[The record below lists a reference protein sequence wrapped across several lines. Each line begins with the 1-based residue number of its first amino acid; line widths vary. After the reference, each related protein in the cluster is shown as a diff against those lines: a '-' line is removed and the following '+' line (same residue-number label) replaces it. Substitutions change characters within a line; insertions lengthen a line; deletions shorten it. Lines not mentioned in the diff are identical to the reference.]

1 MHDVDVDQSGRT
13 DKLAMDTVL
22 AFSDRIQDTILISK
36 AVKRGCYDHLKARGV
51 RKGRIGVRLFIA
63 GLVLLLQDHIA
74 ALETVT
80 IDQEYAGAAQGDI
93 KSELV
98 QRLRQFW
105 PDFRSDQVVLRSI
118 GKKSRAHRLALETY
132 RGKRQPDR
140 RVGVEE
146 VLGALS

>member
-13 DKLAMDTVL
+13 DRLTMDTVL
-22 AFSDRIQDTILISK
+22 AFSDRIRSSILISK
-36 AVKRGCYDHLKARGV
+36 AVKRECYDRLKAWGV
-51 RKGRIGVRLFIA
+51 RKGRIGIKLFIA

-74 ALETVT
+74 ALETIT
-80 IDQEYAGAAQGDI
+80 IDQEYVGGAQGDI

-98 QRLRQFW
+98 QRLRQRR
-105 PDFRSDQVVLRSI
+105 PDLRSDQVVLRSI
-118 GKKSRAHRLALETY
+118 GKKSRAHQLALETY